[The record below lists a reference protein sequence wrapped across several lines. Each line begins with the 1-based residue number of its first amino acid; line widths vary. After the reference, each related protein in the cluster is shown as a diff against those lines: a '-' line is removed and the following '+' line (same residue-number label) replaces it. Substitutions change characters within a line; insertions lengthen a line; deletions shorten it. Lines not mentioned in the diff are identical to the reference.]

1 MRRLYSLILIAALV
15 FSAGCASNKNKPKED
30 PAGTPALQK
39 RLDIGTISSLLEVV
53 SIPDEGSTIQVK
65 VKEVLGYGASTQPL
79 ALDKILSLSIPESLD
94 TLMLEKLSAGDTFSA
109 VIKKMPAMMGSDRN
123 KENWNLVELIKQ

>member
-1 MRRLYSLILIAALV
+1 MTNLI
-15 FSAGCASNKNKPKED
+15 KE
-30 PAGTPALQK
+30 
-39 RLDIGTISSLLEVV
+39 LEQEQLKTDL
-53 SIPDEGSTIQVK
+53 PDFAVGDTVRVQVK

-123 KENWNLVELIKQ
+123 KENWNRTMC